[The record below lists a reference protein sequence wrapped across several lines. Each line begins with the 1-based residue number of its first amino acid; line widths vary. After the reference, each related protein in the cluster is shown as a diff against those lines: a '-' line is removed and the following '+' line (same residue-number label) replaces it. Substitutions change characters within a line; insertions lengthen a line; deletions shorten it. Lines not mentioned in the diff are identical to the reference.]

1 MKKFLQKI
9 YDIELKIREVLGIR
23 FTYLLIVLSIIGC
36 MDKLQTEDII
46 RFFNLQKEVV

>member
-9 YDIELKIREVLGIR
+9 YDIELKMREVLGIR

-36 MDKLQTEDII
+36 YFFRLFYRKII
-46 RFFNLQKEVV
+46 F